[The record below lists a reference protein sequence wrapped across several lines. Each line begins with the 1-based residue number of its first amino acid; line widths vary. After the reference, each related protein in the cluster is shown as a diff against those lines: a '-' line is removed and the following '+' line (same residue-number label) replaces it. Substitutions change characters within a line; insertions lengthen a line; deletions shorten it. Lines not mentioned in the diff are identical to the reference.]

1 MVARNAFHKLARL
14 DRTQSTLASEMLV
27 FERHSGEQAF
37 LKWEAGSSQ
46 RYIWSASRQ
55 TAQSGRGLHDSGLQS
70 LDFVE
75 NDLEAIRAG
84 WGLKA
89 TGRLD
94 VGSNAAQ

>member
-1 MVARNAFHKLARL
+1 MGSGFKSALHLEREPP
-14 DRTQSTLASEMLV
+14 DRSI
-27 FERHSGEQAF
+27 ER
-37 LKWEAGSSQ
+37 
-46 RYIWSASRQ
+46 
-55 TAQSGRGLHDSGLQS
+55 RGLHDSGLQS

>member
-1 MVARNAFHKLARL
+1 M
-14 DRTQSTLASEMLV
+14 
-27 FERHSGEQAF
+27 G
-37 LKWEAGSSQ
+37 EAGSRQ
-46 RYIWSASRQ
+46 RYIRTPW
-55 TAQSGRGLHDSGLQS
+55 LHDAGLQS

>member
-1 MVARNAFHKLARL
+1 M
-14 DRTQSTLASEMLV
+14 
-27 FERHSGEQAF
+27 G
-37 LKWEAGSSQ
+37 EAGSRQ
-46 RYIWSASRQ
+46 RYIRTPW
-55 TAQSGRGLHDSGLQS
+55 LHDAGLQS

-89 TGRLD
+89 MGLLD